1 MKTNHR
7 PKRKAGGGLEGLKH
21 GGERMIVIEKGVPMP
36 HKANCVG
43 FALMEVGESVFVPNK
58 KSGQA
63 QSLIRHLI
71 PKGKRFS
78 ARNCEVDGVAGCRLW
93 RVK

>member
-1 MKTNHR
+1 ML
-7 PKRKAGGGLEGLKH
+7 A
-21 GGERMIVIEKGVPMP
+21 IEKGIPIP
-36 HKANCVG
+36 RKANCSG

-58 KSGQA
+58 RSGQA
-63 QSLIRHLI
+63 HAMIRHLI

-78 ARNCEVDGVAGCRLW
+78 ARNCEVDGVSGCRLW